1 MNAKKCL
8 CFMPKYLQSLILL
21 LWDLK
26 GVIIL
31 SDDFSCK
38 AQATWP
44 DGEKVLSYLKD
55 VDHLGLTGEIRFDTE
70 GFRTEIQ
77 LDLIEK
83 VRGRFRKTATWT
95 PENGVN
101 YTLTSEEIGAQ
112 MIEKLANRTLRVVT
126 TPVSERLCDSPL
138 PLSPLLPSFCICI
151 PELR

>member
-1 MNAKKCL
+1 
-8 CFMPKYLQSLILL
+8 MPKYLQSLILL